1 MIAQNEA
8 CIQLMPSSS
17 FAQPMM
23 VSLLGS
29 AAAIV
34 EELSYPLAWN
44 VAKSTEAEPQVIVA
58 LPPGTYSE
66 LSAAAVIGEGGKRG
80 GASGGSGARTHCR
93 G

>member
-1 MIAQNEA
+1 M
-8 CIQLMPSSS
+8 LSSS

-66 LSAAAVIGEGGKRG
+66 LSAAAAVSVGKRG
-80 GASGGSGARTHCR
+80 EASGGPSGARTHCR